1 MRKKTKRNHGS
12 TPPLLS
18 SDSMRNFH
26 KFQKACASEL
36 GSNGPIQAMYTREFA
51 YLDAQI
57 IELREV
63 KYSTLRRARESALLQ
78 ILRQLVE
85 TYGDVVPDLDDPPEL
100 LPARYFNDEKERE
113 QILHILASF
122 GIDESAIDAQA
133 LKNEMH
139 VLEAIEKQ
147 LASLEARRDKAL
159 ACLAAYRE
167 SFVNRVDQPVAA
179 ESKEPAPP
187 QINKTQPNAQEEGD
201 GQRE

>member
-1 MRKKTKRNHGS
+1 MNR
-12 TPPLLS
+12 L
-18 SDSMRNFH
+18 SMR
-26 KFQKACASEL
+26 
-36 GSNGPIQAMYTREFA
+36 R
-51 YLDAQI
+51 
-57 IELREV
+57 
-63 KYSTLRRARESALLQ
+63 
-78 ILRQLVE
+78 
-85 TYGDVVPDLDDPPEL
+85 
-100 LPARYFNDEKERE
+100 
-113 QILHILASF
+113 
-122 GIDESAIDAQA
+122 A

-167 SFVNRVDQPVAA
+167 SFVNRVEQPVAA